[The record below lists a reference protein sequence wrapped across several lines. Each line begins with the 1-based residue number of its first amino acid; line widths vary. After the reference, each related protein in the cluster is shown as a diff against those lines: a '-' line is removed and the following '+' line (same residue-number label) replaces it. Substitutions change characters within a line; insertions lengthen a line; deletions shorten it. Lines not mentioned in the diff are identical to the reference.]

1 LLEQI
6 VRTAVGDRRAFSLE
20 QVDMSRTHSQFVQSQ
35 FEEFVSADG
44 SNMPL
49 PGSGSTWERFTT
61 LARWS
66 SIDLSL
72 GRLCEGHGDAVAIL
86 AEADMKPYDLHASYG
101 VWAARGSRSKTIAER
116 VGRGWQ
122 LSGTKEFCSGSSILD
137 RALVTAETPLGYLLF
152 DVAVKDVVAASHDD
166 SWPTTG
172 MAESTSL
179 TLDFGGAVVEDAQ
192 VVGPADFYTHRPGFW
207 FGGAGVAACWYGGA
221 VGLVNDLVDSL
232 SPEPNEHVLADLGL
246 AVSSLE
252 SMRCVL
258 KSVAQGFDDDPAD
271 ESRQAQFRAL
281 VARQVVHDCATDV
294 LARVASA
301 GGARPLCH
309 NEVESRRAA
318 DLYVYL
324 AQHHGGADAAALG
337 KLMAGSRS
345 C

>member
-1 LLEQI
+1 
-6 VRTAVGDRRAFSLE
+6 
-20 QVDMSRTHSQFVQSQ
+20 MSRTHSQFVQSQ

-44 SNMPL
+44 ADLAL

-66 SIDLSL
+66 SVDMSL

-86 AEADMKPYDLHASYG
+86 AEADMKPFDAQASYG
-101 VWAARGSRSKTIAER
+101 VWAARGSRSRTIAER
-116 VGRGWQ
+116 EGRGWK
-122 LSGTKEFCSGSSILD
+122 LSGTKEFCSGSAILD
-137 RALVTAETPLGYLLF
+137 RALVTAETSLGYLLF
-152 DVAVKDVVAASHDD
+152 DVAVNDVVVGSHDG
-166 SWPTTG
+166 SWPATG
-172 MAESTSL
+172 MADSMSL

-192 VVGPADFYTHRPGFW
+192 VVGPASFYTERPGFW

-232 SPEPNEHVLADLGL
+232 GPEPNEHVLADLGL
-246 AVSSLE
+246 AISSLE

-258 KSVAQGFDDDPAD
+258 KSVAQGFDDDPVD
-271 ESRQAQFRAL
+271 EGRQAQFRAL

-294 LARVASA
+294 LSRVASA
-301 GGARPLCH
+301 GGARLLCH
-309 NEVESRRAA
+309 NEGESRRAA

-324 AQHHGGADAAALG
+324 SQHHGGADAASLG
-337 KLMAGSRS
+337 RIMAGSRS

>member
-1 LLEQI
+1 
-6 VRTAVGDRRAFSLE
+6 
-20 QVDMSRTHSQFVQSQ
+20 MSRTHSQFVQSR
-35 FEEFVSADG
+35 FEEFVSVDGADL
-44 SNMPL
+44 PL

-72 GRLCEGHGDAVAIL
+72 GRLCEGHGDAIAIL
-86 AEADMKPYDLHASYG
+86 AESDMKPFDVRVSYG
-101 VWAARGSRSKTIAER
+101 VWAARGPRSRTIAAR

-122 LSGTKEFCSGSSILD
+122 LSGSKEFCSGSSILD

-152 DVAVKDVVAASHDD
+152 DVAVNEVVIASHEG
-166 SWPTTG
+166 SWPATG
-172 MAESTSL
+172 MADSLSL
-179 TLDFGGAVVEDAQ
+179 TLDFGGELVEDAQ
-192 VVGPADFYTHRPGFW
+192 VVGPAGFYTQRPGFW

-232 SPEPNEHVLADLGL
+232 SPEPNEHVLADLGH

-252 SMRCVL
+252 SMRSVL
-258 KSVAQGFDDDPAD
+258 KSVAQGFDDDPLD
-271 ESRQAQFRAL
+271 EGRQAQFRAL
-281 VARQVVHDCATDV
+281 VARQVVHDGATDV

-309 NEVESRRAA
+309 NEVEARRAA

-324 AQHHGGADAAALG
+324 AQHHGGVDAAALG
-337 KLMAGSRS
+337 KIMAGSRP